1 MPQNYPPCIACNS
14 PERKIISQQGRSF
27 TELVT
32 AICTGCGLIHS
43 LPIPSQSE
51 LDKFYKDT
59 YRKKYKLS
67 FKPQKRHTVRYAKGC
82 FNIIKE
88 ILFYLNID
96 TIDNKT
102 FLDIGSGSGEV
113 LFFAKKIGF
122 EVLGIEPNTGYAN
135 FSKDELHLNV
145 LNSTLEKTKFENKKF
160 DVIHL
165 NQVLEHMPDPLDALS
180 RLKNLLE
187 QNGLLVITVPDIEAN
202 LHSPMTRFHYAHV
215 YNYNHLNLKKI
226 IDKSG
231 LQILNPETK
240 STKIYAKKVVNPDNT
255 KIDYDFIVNYKK
267 IFHLLNENN
276 SNSHYFTTIPYKRF
290 FKKCYEYP
298 REILVALFAK
308 NHLDIL
314 NKIYIKELSSKL

>member
-1 MPQNYPPCIACNS
+1 MSQNYPPCIACNS
-14 PERKIISQQGRSF
+14 SQRKIISNHGRNF
-27 TELVT
+27 TKLTTV
-32 AICTGCGLIHS
+32 ICAGCGLIHS

-51 LDKFYKDT
+51 LDKFYKDE
-59 YRKKYKLS
+59 YRKKYKSS
-67 FKPQKRHTVRYAKGC
+67 FRPQKRHTARYARGC
-82 FNIIKE
+82 FDIVNEIIH
-88 ILFYLNID
+88 YLNED
-96 TIDNKT
+96 VIDNKT

-113 LFFAKKIGF
+113 LFFAKKMGF
-122 EVLGIEPNTGYAN
+122 EVLGIEPNMGYAK

-145 LNSTLEKTKFENKKF
+145 VNSTLEKTKFENKKF

-165 NQVLEHMPDPLDALS
+165 NQVLEHMPDPLDALA
-180 RLKNLLE
+180 RLENLLN

-240 STKIYAKKVVNPDNT
+240 STKIYAKKVLNHDNT
-255 KIDYDFIVNYKK
+255 KIDFDFSVNYKK
-267 IFHLLNENN
+267 IFHLLSKNN
-276 SNSHYFTTIPYKRF
+276 SNNHYFTTIPYKRF

-298 REILVALFAK
+298 REILISLFST

-314 NKIYIKELSSKL
+314 DRVYRKYKNK